1 MEYGND
7 SPFQILVIGQPKIGK
22 SAISKELAIMLDI
35 EYIELEELLQ
45 DVYKKVLDYEQKE
58 EVEGDNENEN

>member
-1 MEYGND
+1 
-7 SPFQILVIGQPKIGK
+7 
-22 SAISKELAIMLDI
+22 MLDI